1 MRFIA
6 DLHIHSHFSISTSPQ
21 LTPEQLEAWAG
32 IKGITVIGT
41 GDFTHP
47 GWLEELKV
55 KLEPAEEG
63 LFRLKREYRLD
74 AEEAQASLPA
84 LNRQGEELGPVRFL
98 LTAEIS
104 NIYRRAEKV
113 RKVHNLILVP
123 TFEAAEK
130 IQSKLSRFANISSDG
145 RPILGLDS
153 RELLEI
159 ALESSDQMFFVPAHI
174 WTPWFS
180 ALGAKSGFD
189 SIAECYGELTE
200 HIRAVETG
208 LSSDP
213 PMNWLCSF
221 LDGYTLISNSD
232 AHSPEKLGREANLLD
247 TDLSYPGIIAALSA
261 GHSPIQGSDFRGTI
275 EFFPQEGKYHYD
287 GHRKC
292 GVCWDPLETLRQRSI
307 CPVCGKPVTVGV
319 LNRVAQLAD
328 RVQTPDANTHPR
340 FRSLIPLKEIFSEIT
355 RVGVQSKKIARL
367 YSSAIQ
373 AVGSEFA
380 LLLDA
385 PIEDIEI
392 KTNELLAEAIRRMRR
407 GQVLVEPGFDGQFG
421 RVKLFSEAELS
432 NFSPQELLFQDMN
445 RAEPKPP
452 TRIGLISFDIAAYRR
467 LESQTRQ
474 SAPSR
479 EVPPTA
485 PNTADVEPS
494 EPAIPSALNSKQREA
509 VSYDAGPLLILAG
522 PGTGKTR
529 TLTARIAYLIQ
540 SRGIEPSN
548 ILALTFTNKAAA
560 EMKNRLQGQPSAP
573 RGLEEIHL
581 HTFHALGLSI
591 LKTHALCAGRNHGF
605 SLIDQNDRL
614 AVVRSLPGVAKDGV
628 RPACDEISNLKRN
641 LRTRDEI
648 SDPEIQNIFELYE
661 EYLRRQNLFDLDD
674 LIQKPVSI
682 FLAKAEVLAEYRRLF
697 QWILVDE
704 YQDINLAQYRLI
716 RLLAPVGRSNLF
728 AIGDP
733 NQAIYGFRGAD
744 VGFIN
749 QFLSDYPTAKL
760 FNLSHSYRCSD
771 TILQASHQVL
781 AGHSPTPALR
791 GLEPGVRLRILENPT
806 DKSEAEV
813 VARTIEAMMGGL
825 SFFSMD
831 SGISE
836 GSSTEGI
843 QSLADFAVL
852 CRIGRQMDVLERA
865 FQNHSIPYQ
874 KIGET
879 PFFRQEP
886 VKSAI
891 DVLRLA
897 SKENPVLR
905 NSVLEKDLIGT
916 EKLKELRELTRRV
929 DSVADLISTVF
940 TLLASTELK
949 PSPENYRSLLELADS
964 FGAELG
970 KFLEY
975 VVLGS
980 AADSY
985 KPASEQVALMTLHAA
1000 KGLEFP
1006 CVFIVGCEQ
1015 GLLPYSLYG
1024 YSGAD
1029 PVEERR
1035 LFYVGMT
1042 RAKRYLFLSYAGS
1055 RYLFGREYRLAKSP
1069 FLAPIEEGLF
1079 ELERARPQTD
1089 RSAAAAAQKQL
1100 DLF

>member
-6 DLHIHSHFSISTSPQ
+6 DLHIHSHYSISTSPQ
-21 LTPEQLEAWAG
+21 LTPEHLEAWAG

-47 GWLEELKV
+47 GWLEELKG

-63 LFRLKREYRLD
+63 LFRLKREYHLD
-74 AEEAQASLPA
+74 AEEARLPLPA
-84 LNRQGEELGPVRFL
+84 LNRKGEERREVRFL

-104 NIYRRAEKV
+104 NIYRREEKV
-113 RKVHNLILVP
+113 RKVHNLIFVP

-180 ALGAKSGFD
+180 ALGGKSGFD

-247 TDLSYPGIIAALSA
+247 TDLSYPAIIGALS
-261 GHSPIQGSDFRGTI
+261 GNHPPLQDFGFLGTI

-292 GVCWDPLETLRQRSI
+292 DICWDPLETLRHRNI
-307 CPVCGKPVTVGV
+307 CPVCGRPVTVGV

-328 RVQTPDANTHPR
+328 RAQIPDAKDHPR
-340 FRSLIPLKEIFSEIT
+340 FRSLIPLKEIFSEISG
-355 RVGVQSKKIARL
+355 VGVQSKKIARL

-380 LLLDA
+380 LLLDT

-392 KTNELLAEAIRRMRR
+392 KTNELLAEAIRRMRC
-407 GQVLVEPGFDGQFG
+407 GQVLVEPGFDGRFG
-421 RVKLFSEAELS
+421 RAKLFSEAELS
-432 NFSPQELLFQDMN
+432 NFSPQELLFQDMS
-445 RAEPKPP
+445 RAEPEPP

-467 LESQTRQ
+467 LAAQTGQ
-474 SAPSR
+474 SPPPGG
-479 EVPPTA
+479 VPLTF
-485 PNTADVEPS
+485 PNTSDVEPS
-494 EPAIPSALNSKQREA
+494 KPAILSPLNPKQREA
-509 VSYDAGPLLILAG
+509 VTYDGGPLLILAG

-540 SRGIEPSN
+540 NRGIEPGN

-560 EMKNRLQGQPSAP
+560 EMRSRLQSQLSAP

-591 LKTHALCAGRNHGF
+591 LKTHARCTGRNSGF
-605 SLIDQNDRL
+605 SLIDENDRL
-614 AVVRSLPGVAKDGV
+614 AVVRSLPGMLKDAV
-628 RPACDEISNLKRN
+628 RSVCNEISSLKRN
-641 LRTRDEI
+641 ITTPDEI
-648 SDPEIQNIFELYE
+648 SDPEIQRVFEQYE
-661 EYLRRQNLFDLDD
+661 EYLRRQDLFDLDD
-674 LIQKPVSI
+674 LIQKSVSI
-682 FLAKAEVLAEYRRLF
+682 FLSEAEVLAEYRRLF

-716 RLLAPVGRSNLF
+716 RLLAPEGHSNLF

-781 AGHSPTPALR
+781 AGLSPTPALR

-813 VARTIEAMMGGL
+813 VARSIEAMIGGL
-825 SFFSMD
+825 RFFSMD
-831 SGISE
+831 SNISE
-836 GSSTEGI
+836 GLSTEGI

-852 CRIGRQMDVLERA
+852 CRITRQMDVIERA

-879 PFFRQEP
+879 PFFKQEP

-891 DVLRLA
+891 DILRLA

-905 NSVLEKDLIGT
+905 KSVMEKDLIGT
-916 EKLKELRELTRRV
+916 EKLEELRELTGRT
-929 DSVADLISTVF
+929 DSTANLISTV
-940 TLLASTELK
+940 LACTDLK
-949 PSPENYRSLLELADS
+949 LPPENCRALLELADS

-975 VVLGS
+975 TVLGS
-980 AADSY
+980 AADSF
-985 KPASEQVALMTLHAA
+985 KPASEQVSLMTLHAA

-1024 YSGAD
+1024 YSEAD

-1042 RAKRYLFLSYAGS
+1042 RAKRYLFLSYAGR

-1069 FLAPIEEGLF
+1069 FLAPIEEGLL
-1079 ELERARPQTD
+1079 ELEQARPRTN
-1089 RSAAAAAQKQL
+1089 RSASAAAQKQL

>member
-1 MRFIA
+1 
-6 DLHIHSHFSISTSPQ
+6 
-21 LTPEQLEAWAG
+21 
-32 IKGITVIGT
+32 
-41 GDFTHP
+41 
-47 GWLEELKV
+47 
-55 KLEPAEEG
+55 
-63 LFRLKREYRLD
+63 
-74 AEEAQASLPA
+74 
-84 LNRQGEELGPVRFL
+84 
-98 LTAEIS
+98 
-104 NIYRRAEKV
+104 V

-247 TDLSYPGIIAALSA
+247 ADLSYPGIIAALSA
-261 GHSPIQGSDFRGTI
+261 RQSSMQGSDVLGTV

-292 GVCWDPLETLRQRSI
+292 GICWDPLETLRRRSI
-307 CPVCGKPVTVGV
+307 CPVCGRPVTVGV

-328 RVQTPDANTHPR
+328 RAQTPDANSRPR

-355 RVGVQSKKIARL
+355 GVGAQSKKIARL

-392 KTNELLAEAIRRMRR
+392 KTNEVLSEAIRRMRC

-421 RVKLFSEAELS
+421 RVKLFSEGEIG
-432 NFSPQELLFQDMN
+432 NFSPQELLFQDMS
-445 RAEPKPP
+445 RAESKLP
-452 TRIGLISFDIAAYRR
+452 TRNGLIGLDIAAYRR
-467 LESQTRQ
+467 LAARSRQ
-474 SAPSR
+474 SVPSR

-485 PNTADVEPS
+485 PNTSAVESS
-494 EPAIPSALNSKQREA
+494 EPVFLSALNPKQREA
-509 VSYDAGPLLILAG
+509 VHHGAGPLLILAG

-529 TLTARIAYLIQ
+529 TLAARIAYLIQ
-540 SRGIEPSN
+540 SRGIEPRN

-560 EMKNRLQGQPSAP
+560 EMKNRLQSQLSAP
-573 RGLEEIHL
+573 KGLEDAHL
-581 HTFHALGLSI
+581 YTFHALGLSI
-591 LKTHALCAGRNHGF
+591 LKTHAPCTGRNSGF
-605 SLIDQNDRL
+605 SLIDENDRL
-614 AVVRSLPGVAKDGV
+614 AVVRSLPGMTKDRV
-628 RPACDEISNLKRN
+628 RSVCDEISILKRD
-641 LRTRDEI
+641 LKSQGEI
-648 SDPEIQNIFELYE
+648 SDPEIQRVFELYE

-682 FLAKAEVLAEYRRLF
+682 FLSKAEVLAEYRQLF
-697 QWILVDE
+697 NWILVDE
-704 YQDINLAQYRLI
+704 YQDINLVQYRLI
-716 RLLAPVGRSNLF
+716 RLLAPEGHSNLF

-781 AGHSPTPALR
+781 ADRSSSPALS
-791 GLEPGVRLRILENPT
+791 GLEAGVRLRILENPT

-825 SFFSMD
+825 RFFSMD
-831 SGISE
+831 SDISE

-843 QSLADFAVL
+843 QSLSDFAVL

-865 FQNHSIPYQ
+865 FRNHSIPYQ

-879 PFFRQEP
+879 PFFKQEP
-886 VKSAI
+886 VKSI
-891 DVLRLA
+891 LDILRLA
-897 SKENPVLR
+897 AKENPVLR
-905 NSVLEKDLIGT
+905 KSVMEKDLIGA
-916 EKLKELRELTRRV
+916 EKVEELRGLTGGT
-929 DSVADLISTVF
+929 DSTAKLLSTV
-940 TLLASTELK
+940 LVSTDLK
-949 PSPENYRSLLELADS
+949 LSPDQHRYLFELADS
-964 FGAELG
+964 FGTESV

-975 VVLGS
+975 VVLGA
-980 AADSY
+980 AADGF
-985 KPASEQVALMTLHAA
+985 KAASEQVTLMTLHAA

-1015 GLLPYSLYG
+1015 GLLPYTLYG
-1024 YSGAD
+1024 RSAAD
-1029 PVEERR
+1029 PEEERR

-1042 RAKRYLFLSYAGS
+1042 RAKRYLFLSYAGR
-1055 RYLFGREYRLAKSP
+1055 RYLFGREHRLSKTP
-1069 FLAPIEEGLF
+1069 FLDPIEQDLL
-1079 ELERARPQTD
+1079 ELERARPQID
-1089 RSAAAAAQKQL
+1089 RSAAAAAQRQL

>member
-6 DLHIHSHFSISTSPQ
+6 DLHIHSHYSISTSPQ
-21 LTPEQLEAWAG
+21 LTPEHLEAWAA

-47 GWLEELKV
+47 GWLEELKD

-63 LFRLKREYRLD
+63 LFHLKREYRLD
-74 AEEAQASLPA
+74 AEEARLPLPA
-84 LNRQGEELGPVRFL
+84 LNRKREEPRPVRFL

-189 SIAECYGELTE
+189 SIAECYGELAE

-221 LDGYTLISNSD
+221 LDRYTLISNSD
-232 AHSPEKLGREANLLD
+232 AHSPEKLGREANLFD
-247 TDLSYPGIIAALSA
+247 TDLSYPEIIAALSA
-261 GHSPIQGSDFRGTI
+261 RRSPIEGADFLGTV

-292 GVCWDPLETLRQRSI
+292 GICWDPLETLRHRSI
-307 CPVCGKPVTVGV
+307 CPVCSRPVTIGV

-328 RVQTPDANTHPR
+328 RAQTPNATSHPR

-355 RVGVQSKKIARL
+355 GIGVQSRKIARL
-367 YSSAIQ
+367 YNTAIQ

-380 LLLDA
+380 LLLDV

-392 KTNELLAEAIRRMRR
+392 KTNELLAEAVRRMRCGR
-407 GQVLVEPGFDGQFG
+407 VLVEPGFDGQFG
-421 RVKLFSEAELS
+421 RVKLFSQGEIS
-432 NFSPQELLFQDMN
+432 NFSPQELLFQDMS
-445 RAEPKPP
+445 RAESGPP
-452 TRIGLISFDIAAYRR
+452 ARTGLISFDITAYRR
-467 LESQTRQ
+467 LAAQTWQ
-474 SAPSR
+474 PTPSR
-479 EVPPTA
+479 EVLPTA
-485 PNTADVEPS
+485 PNTAGVEPS
-494 EPAIPSALNSKQREA
+494 APAILSSLNSKQREA
-509 VSYDAGPLLILAG
+509 VSHGAGPLLILAG

-540 SRGIEPSN
+540 SRGIEPRN
-548 ILALTFTNKAAA
+548 ILALTFTNKAAG
-560 EMKNRLQGQPSAP
+560 EMKSRLQSQLSASG
-573 RGLEEIHL
+573 GLEEIHL
-581 HTFHALGLSI
+581 YTFHALGLSI
-591 LKTHALCAGRNHGF
+591 LKPHARCTGRNSGF
-605 SLIDQNDRL
+605 SLIDENDRL
-614 AVVRSLPGVAKDGV
+614 AVVRSLPGVAKDDV
-628 RPACDEISNLKRN
+628 RSVCDEISSLKRN
-641 LRTRDEI
+641 AKTRDEI
-648 SDPEIQNIFELYE
+648 TDPGIQRVFELYE

-682 FLAKAEVLAEYRRLF
+682 FLAKAEVLSEYHRLF

-716 RLLAPVGRSNLF
+716 RLLAPEGHSNLF

-749 QFLSDYPTAKL
+749 QFLSDYPAAKL
-760 FNLSHSYRCSD
+760 FNLSRSYRCSD

-781 AGHSPTPALR
+781 AGLSPTPALH

-825 SFFSMD
+825 RFFSMD
-831 SGISE
+831 SDISE

-843 QSLADFAVL
+843 QSLSDFAVL
-852 CRIGRQMDVLERA
+852 CRIGRQMDILERA

-886 VKSAI
+886 VKSVI
-891 DVLRLA
+891 DILRLA
-897 SKENPVLR
+897 TKENPVLR
-905 NSVLEKDLIGT
+905 KSVMEKELIGMA
-916 EKLKELRELTRRV
+916 KLEELRELTGRA
-929 DSVADLISTVF
+929 DSTADLISLV
-940 TLLASTELK
+940 LACTDLK
-949 PSPENYRSLLELADS
+949 LSPQQHRSLLELADS
-964 FGAELG
+964 FGIESQ

-975 VVLGS
+975 VVLGA
-980 AADSY
+980 AADSF
-985 KPASEQVALMTLHAA
+985 KPASEQVTLMTLHAA

-1015 GLLPYSLYG
+1015 GMLPYTLYG
-1024 YSGAD
+1024 HSDAD
-1029 PVEERR
+1029 PEEERR

-1042 RAKRYLFLSYAGS
+1042 RAKRYLFLSYAGR
-1055 RYLFGREYRLAKSP
+1055 RYLFGREHRLARSP
-1069 FLAPIEEGLF
+1069 FLTPIEEGL
-1079 ELERARPQTD
+1079 LERAQLRTD
-1089 RSAAAAAQKQL
+1089 RPSTAAKQKQL

>member
-6 DLHIHSHFSISTSPQ
+6 DLHIHSHYSISTSPQ
-21 LTPEQLEAWAG
+21 LTPEHLEAWAG
-32 IKGITVIGT
+32 IKGITVLGT

-47 GWLEELKV
+47 GWLEELKD

-63 LFRLKREYRLD
+63 LFRLKRAYRLD
-74 AEEAQASLPA
+74 AEEARLP
-84 LNRQGEELGPVRFL
+84 LIGMKQQGQELRPVRFL

-104 NIYRRAEKV
+104 NIYRRADQV

-130 IQSKLSRFANISSDG
+130 IQSKLSRFANITSDG

-153 RELLEI
+153 RALLEI
-159 ALESSDQMFFVPAHI
+159 ALESSDQMFFAPAHI

-189 SIAECYGELTE
+189 SIAECYGELAE

-261 GHSPIQGSDFRGTI
+261 RQSPLQESDFLGTV

-292 GVCWDPLETLRQRSI
+292 GICWDPLETLRHRSI
-307 CPVCGKPVTVGV
+307 CPVCGRPVTVGV

-328 RVQTPDANTHPR
+328 RAQTPDANSHPR

-355 RVGVQSKKIARL
+355 GVGVQSKKIAHL

-373 AVGSEFA
+373 TVGSEFA
-380 LLLDA
+380 LLLDT

-392 KTNELLAEAIRRMRR
+392 KTNELLAEAIRRMRC

-432 NFSPQELLFQDMN
+432 NFSPQELLFQDM
-445 RAEPKPP
+445 RRTESESP
-452 TRIGLISFDIAAYRR
+452 TRNGLINFDITTYRR
-467 LESQTRQ
+467 LAEQTRQ
-474 SAPSR
+474 SAP

-494 EPAIPSALNSKQREA
+494 EPTLLSALNPKQREA
-509 VSYDAGPLLILAG
+509 VSHGAGPLLILAG

-529 TLTARIAYLIQ
+529 TLTARIAYLIE
-540 SRGIEPSN
+540 SRGIEPHN
-548 ILALTFTNKAAA
+548 ILALTFTNKAAG
-560 EMKNRLQGQPSAP
+560 EMQSRVQSLLSAP

-581 HTFHALGLSI
+581 YTFHALGLSI
-591 LKTHALCAGRNHGF
+591 LKTHAGCTGRNSEF
-605 SLIDQNDRL
+605 SLIDENDRL
-614 AVVRSLPGVAKDGV
+614 AVVRSLPGVAKDRV
-628 RPACDEISNLKRN
+628 RSVCDEISSLKSTVM
-641 LRTRDEI
+641 TRDEI
-648 SDPEIQNIFELYE
+648 SDPEMQRVFELYE
-661 EYLRRQNLFDLDD
+661 EYLRRQSLFDLDD

-682 FLAKAEVLAEYRRLF
+682 FLAKDEVLAEYRRLF

-716 RLLAPVGRSNLF
+716 RLLAPEGHSNLF

-749 QFLSDYPTAKL
+749 QFLSDYPTATL
-760 FNLSHSYRCSD
+760 FNLSRSYRCSD

-781 AGHSPTPALR
+781 AGLSSTPTLR

-806 DKSEAEV
+806 GKSEAEV

-825 SFFSMD
+825 RFFSMD
-831 SGISE
+831 SDISE

-874 KIGET
+874 KVGET

-886 VKSAI
+886 VKSVI
-891 DVLRLA
+891 DILRLA
-897 SKENPVLR
+897 AKENPVLR
-905 NSVLEKDLIGT
+905 KSVMEKDLIGA
-916 EKLKELRELTRRV
+916 EKLEELRESTDRA
-929 DSVADLISTVF
+929 DSTANLVSTV
-940 TLLASTELK
+940 LACTDLEL
-949 PSPENYRSLLELADS
+949 SPEQHRSLFELAES
-964 FGAELG
+964 FGTESG

-980 AADSY
+980 APDSL

-1006 CVFIVGCEQ
+1006 CVFILGCEQ
-1015 GLLPYSLYG
+1015 GLLPYSLAG
-1024 YSGAD
+1024 HNVAD
-1029 PVEERR
+1029 PEEERR

-1042 RAKRYLFLSYAGS
+1042 RAKRYLFLSYAGR
-1055 RYLFGREYRLAKSP
+1055 RYLFGREHRLAKSS
-1069 FLAPIEEGLF
+1069 FLAPIEEGLL
-1079 ELERARPQTD
+1079 ELERARPRTQ
-1089 RSAAAAAQKQL
+1089 RSTAASAQKQL

>member
-6 DLHIHSHFSISTSPQ
+6 DLHIHSHYSISTSPQ
-21 LTPEQLEAWAG
+21 LTPEHLEAWAA
-32 IKGITVIGT
+32 IKGISVIGT

-47 GWLEELKV
+47 GWLEELKD

-63 LFRLKREYRLD
+63 LFRLKRGYRLE
-74 AEEAQASLPA
+74 AEEAQAPLPA
-84 LNRQGEELGPVRFL
+84 LNRQGEELRPVRFL

-113 RKVHNLILVP
+113 RKVHNLILIP

-189 SIAECYGELTE
+189 SIAECYGELSK

-221 LDGYTLISNSD
+221 LDGFTLISNSD

-247 TDLSYPGIIAALSA
+247 TDLSYPGIVAALSA
-261 GHSPIQGSDFRGTI
+261 RHSPIQGSGFLGTV

-292 GVCWDPLETLRQRSI
+292 GVCWDPLETLRHRGI
-307 CPVCGKPVTVGV
+307 CPVCGRPVTVGV

-328 RVQTPDANTHPR
+328 RAQTPDASSRPPFH
-340 FRSLIPLKEIFSEIT
+340 SLIPLKEIFSEIT
-355 RVGVQSKKIARL
+355 GVGVQSKRIARL
-367 YSSAIQ
+367 YSSTIQ

-380 LLLDA
+380 LLLDV

-392 KTNELLAEAIRRMRR
+392 KTNELLAEAIRRMRC

-421 RVKLFSEAELS
+421 RTRLFSEAELS

-445 RAEPKPP
+445 RAESKPP
-452 TRIGLISFDIAAYRR
+452 TRNGLISFDITAYWRLAA
-467 LESQTRQ
+467 QTRQ
-474 SAPSR
+474 SVPSR
-479 EVPPTA
+479 EIPSTPP
-485 PNTADVEPS
+485 NSGDVEPS
-494 EPAIPSALNSKQREA
+494 EPAVLSALNPQQRKA
-509 VSYDAGPLLILAG
+509 VSHGEGPLLILAG

-540 SRGIEPSN
+540 SRGIEPRN
-548 ILALTFTNKAAA
+548 ILALTFTNKAAG
-560 EMKNRLQGQPSAP
+560 EIKSRLQSQLSVP
-573 RGLEEIHL
+573 RGLEELHL

-591 LKTHALCAGRNHGF
+591 LKTHARCTGRNGGF
-605 SLIDQNDRL
+605 SLIDENDRL
-614 AVVRSLPGVAKDGV
+614 AVVRSLPGAAKDGV
-628 RPACDEISNLKRN
+628 RSVCDEIGSLKRN
-641 LRTRDEI
+641 VKTREEI
-648 SDPEIQNIFELYE
+648 SDPEIQRLFELYE

-682 FLAKAEVLAEYRRLF
+682 FLTEAGLLAEYRRLF

-704 YQDINLAQYRLI
+704 YQDINMAQYRLI
-716 RLLAPVGRSNLF
+716 RLLAPEGHSNLF

-760 FNLSHSYRCSD
+760 FNLSRSYRCSD
-771 TILQASHQVL
+771 TILKASHQVL
-781 AGHSPTPALR
+781 AGLSSAPALR

-825 SFFSMD
+825 RFFSMD
-831 SGISE
+831 SDISE
-836 GSSTEGI
+836 GSSKEGI
-843 QSLADFAVL
+843 QSLSDFAVL
-852 CRIGRQMDVLERA
+852 CRIGRQMDLLQRA
-865 FQNHSIPYQ
+865 FENHSIPYQ

-879 PFFRQEP
+879 AFFRREP
-886 VKSAI
+886 AKSVVDI
-891 DVLRLA
+891 LRLA
-897 SKENPVLR
+897 AKENPVLR
-905 NSVLEKDLIGT
+905 KSVMEKGLIGT
-916 EKLKELRELTRRV
+916 EKLEELRELTGRK
-929 DSVADLISTVF
+929 DSTAKLVSTVLAF
-940 TLLASTELK
+940 TDLK
-949 PSPENYRSLLELADS
+949 LSQEQHRSLLELADS
-964 FGAELG
+964 FGTESD
-970 KFLEY
+970 KFLEH
-975 VVLGS
+975 VILGT
-980 AADSY
+980 AADSF
-985 KPASEQVALMTLHAA
+985 KPASEQVTLMTLHAA

-1015 GLLPYSLYG
+1015 GLLPYSLFRD
-1024 YSGAD
+1024 SVAD
-1029 PVEERR
+1029 PEEERR

-1042 RAKRYLFLSYAGS
+1042 RAKRYLFLSYAGR

-1069 FLAPIEEGLF
+1069 FLSPIEQGLL
-1079 ELERARPQTD
+1079 ELERTRARPD
-1089 RSAAAAAQKQL
+1089 RSAAPATQRQL

>member
-1 MRFIA
+1 MPFIA
-6 DLHIHSHFSISTSPQ
+6 DLHIHSHYSISTSPL
-21 LTPEQLEAWAG
+21 LTPEHLEAWAG

-47 GWLEELKV
+47 GWLEELKG

-63 LFRLKREYRLD
+63 LFRLKREHRLEE
-74 AEEAQASLPA
+74 EEARLPLPA
-84 LNRQGEELGPVRFL
+84 LNPKGEGRREVRFL

-104 NIYRRAEKV
+104 NIYRREDKV

-189 SIAECYGELTE
+189 SIAECYGELTG

-213 PMNWLCSF
+213 PMNRLCSF

-247 TDLSYPGIIAALSA
+247 TDLSYPAIIGALS
-261 GHSPIQGSDFRGTI
+261 GNHPPLQDSGFLGTI

-292 GVCWDPLETLRQRSI
+292 GVCWDPLETLRERSI
-307 CPVCGKPVTVGV
+307 CPVCGRPVTVGV

-328 RVQTPDANTHPR
+328 RAQPLDAEGHPR
-340 FRSLIPLKEIFSEIT
+340 FHSLIPLKEIFSEIT
-355 RVGVQSKKIARL
+355 GVGAQSKKISRL

-392 KTNELLAEAIRRMRR
+392 KTNELLAEAIRRMRCGR
-407 GQVLVEPGFDGQFG
+407 VLVEPGFDGQFG
-421 RVKLFSEAELS
+421 RVKLFNEAEVS
-432 NFSPQELLFQDMN
+432 NFSHQELLFQDMD
-445 RAEPKPP
+445 RAEPEPP
-452 TRIGLISFDIAAYRR
+452 SGSALISFDIAAYRR
-467 LESQTRQ
+467 LAARNRQ
-474 SAPSR
+474 P
-479 EVPPTA
+479 A
-485 PNTADVEPS
+485 PNTAVVEPL
-494 EPAIPSALNSKQREA
+494 EPAILFALNPKQREA
-509 VSYDAGPLLILAG
+509 VTCNGGPLLILAG

-540 SRGIEPSN
+540 SRGIEPGN

-560 EMKNRLQGQPSAP
+560 EIRSRLQSQLSDS
-573 RGLEEIHL
+573 RRLEEIHL

-591 LKTHALCAGRNHGF
+591 LKTHAHCTGRNGGF
-605 SLIDQNDRL
+605 SLLDENDRL
-614 AVVRSLPGVAKDGV
+614 AVVRSLPGVEKDTV
-628 RPACDEISNLKRN
+628 RSLCNEIGSLKRN
-641 LRTRDEI
+641 ITARDEI
-648 SDPEIQNIFELYE
+648 SDPEIQRVFELYE

-674 LIQKPVSI
+674 LIQKSVSI
-682 FLAKAEVLAEYRRLF
+682 LLAEVEVLGEYRRLF

-716 RLLAPVGRSNLF
+716 RLLAPVGHSNLF

-749 QFLSDYPTAKL
+749 QFFSDYPAAKL

-781 AGHSPTPALR
+781 AGSSPTPALR

-806 DKSEAEV
+806 DKSEAEM
-813 VARTIEAMMGGL
+813 VARSIEAMIGGL
-825 SFFSMD
+825 RFFSMD
-831 SGISE
+831 SDISE

-852 CRIGRQMDVLERA
+852 CRISRQMEVLQRA

-879 PFFRQEP
+879 PFFKQEP
-886 VKSAI
+886 VKSVI
-891 DVLRLA
+891 DILRLA
-897 SKENPVLR
+897 AKENPVLKD
-905 NSVLEKDLIGT
+905 SVMEKDLISA
-916 EKLKELRELTRRV
+916 EKLEEFRRLV
-929 DSVADLISTVF
+929 HRGDSVAHLLSTV
-940 TLLASTELK
+940 LAWLSSLASTEPK
-949 PSPENYRSLLELADS
+949 PSAEHRRSLLELADS

-975 VVLGS
+975 TVLGS

-985 KPASEQVALMTLHAA
+985 EAAGEQVALMTLHAA

-1024 YSGAD
+1024 GNEAD
-1029 PVEERR
+1029 PAEERR

-1042 RAKRYLFLSYAGS
+1042 RAKRYLFLSYAGR

-1069 FLAPIEEGLF
+1069 FLSPIEEGLL
-1079 ELERARPQTD
+1079 ELERARPRAD
-1089 RSAAAAAQKQL
+1089 RCAAAEAQKQL